1 MKLFFHED
9 ILYKFIVIHYYEM
22 GQDLVEFYIKNR
34 KLYFIYVK
42 ETKYNTHF
50 MEDDFDLNKSEYYE
64 VRSYFKNYELI
75 HQICSKDSNV
85 RIYDKDI
92 LVSDYFYYID
102 FFNEKSKVIDSLTN
116 IKGKSYLLLR

>member
-1 MKLFFHED
+1 
-9 ILYKFIVIHYYEM
+9 M